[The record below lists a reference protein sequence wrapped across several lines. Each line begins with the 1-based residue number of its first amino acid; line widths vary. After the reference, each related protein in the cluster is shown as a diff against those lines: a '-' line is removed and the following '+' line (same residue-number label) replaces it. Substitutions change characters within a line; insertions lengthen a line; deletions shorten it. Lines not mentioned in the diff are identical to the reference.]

1 MYFSSKNLVVP
12 AILHESHPLT
22 HKVDAQ
28 KYLVEQLQDIQIARQ
43 AFIKAKSSSKIRQ
56 TRIKNVRSY
65 SDTVYCH
72 GNLVYYKRL
81 YIPKPNKPASVIG
94 KKIGLESV

>member
-1 MYFSSKNLVVP
+1 MYFSSKYLVVP

-28 KYLVEQLQDIQIARQ
+28 KKKQQLQDIQIARQ